1 MLQRIF
7 SNDIMGLPKSGED
20 GQAIDKSI
28 ITDNSPED
36 VEAREKAPSPSP
48 SIHGIIKQYLFDRV
62 PEFRKLDALRQKVK
76 KNSVSYMTS
85 SEVRLAHG

>member
-20 GQAIDKSI
+20 GQTIDRSI
-28 ITDNSPED
+28 ITENPPED
-36 VEAREKAPSPSP
+36 VEAREKASSPSP

-76 KNSVSYMTS
+76 KTAS
-85 SEVRLAHG
+85 HI